1 MSETTP
7 DAPTTGITDDQ
18 LPEDVRPGE
27 DNPLAEPLDPD
38 AEDTKDADELQVDA
52 TADDLGITV
61 ESSGDQDN
69 GSDGADA

>member
-61 ESSGDQDN
+61 ETSGD
-69 GSDGADA
+69 GSDGSDA